1 MQNDEKEEDDRLENG
16 PIGITDE
23 MKANDVKTKY
33 GPILLAHGAIFTGEL
48 LKGKKEGYGQ

>member
-23 MKANDVKTKY
+23 MKANEEKTKY